1 MKKHI
6 TIRVDEKLLAAIEEM
21 AAKQYRN
28 RTNMIE
34 ILLFQAVPGV
44 LISDNNEPEICGY
57 CGAKIY
63 STDDLTKC
71 GDCKGHGCLSCH
83 ATGYVCANCGKFHD
97 QEY

>member
-6 TIRVDEKLLAAIEEM
+6 TIRIDEKLLAAIDEM

-44 LISDNNEPEICGY
+44 LISDNNQIEICGY
-57 CGAKIY
+57 CGANIESK
-63 STDDLTKC
+63 DDLKNC
-71 GDCKGHGCLSCH
+71 PECRGNGCPNCH
-83 ATGYVCANCGKFHD
+83 VTGLVCAFCGHYHD